1 MVFETLS
8 KKFILR
14 IAVHNKSG
22 RKKNE
27 LREEVEEWIENFLD
41 GKMRHYVYNSQKK
54 EYCLRR
60 NGRP

>member
-1 MVFETLS
+1 M
-8 KKFILR
+8 
-14 IAVHNKSG
+14 AVHNKSG

-41 GKMRHYVYNSQKK
+41 RKIRHYVYNSQKK
-54 EYCLRR
+54 KYCLRW